1 MIKKRKDKM
10 SRIKKSHRERFRKKR
25 DKTKQDAKKIYGM
38 IYFKKCFAGK
48 LILLYDGL
56 YF

>member
-1 MIKKRKDKM
+1 MIKKRKDKCQELK
-10 SRIKKSHRERFRKKR
+10 RVIEKGLKR